1 MSRTHEPPEDW
12 VHPVKVYD
20 TERRRLAV
28 KHFLPTLGVGDYLII
43 TDTDGL
49 PRRYFVMANE
59 RVPEASGVW
68 YAELIA
74 SPRPAT
80 ILGRTYSAA

>member
-1 MSRTHEPPEDW
+1 MSRTHCPPNEW

-20 TERRRLAV
+20 YDRRRLAV
-28 KHFLPTLGVGDYLII
+28 KHFAPRLKAGDYLIL
-43 TDTDGL
+43 TDNDGL

-74 SPRPAT
+74 SPPPIT
-80 ILGRTYSAA
+80 ILGRTYAAT

>member
-1 MSRTHEPPEDW
+1 MSRTHEPPDEW

-20 TERRRLAV
+20 TDRRRMAV
-28 KHFLPTLGVGDYLII
+28 KHFVPEIKATDYLVI
-43 TDTDGL
+43 TDTDGT

-59 RVPEASGVW
+59 RIPEQSGIW
-68 YAELIA
+68 HAELIA

-80 ILGRTYSAA
+80 ILGRTYAAT